1 MNDKRL
7 KQILNQLGSKAFPDS
22 IDPWTPIQ
30 NRLAREQGSLP
41 IRKKTSHPLWTR
53 HLALGIGL
61 TLLLFTVMIF
71 ISPGGQVLADAFKH
85 LFRVAAAEQFP
96 TPSAS
101 ELATPT
107 PEPTFS
113 VTLMPAINTETAPIL
128 LPAPTG
134 TPQAAL
140 DICGFNTHVW
150 GYACWITNAEKKAGF
165 DAKEFPSAPKEFL
178 FVEVSEANPGMIMLR
193 YDLIGG
199 GGYLYFTQGIGEQG
213 FLSGP
218 AKDSSIEAVMVGQ
231 NPGEYV
237 MGDWVIGGQYTTYT
251 WLPCC
256 RTRLRWTE
264 GDRWYELDKEASM
277 PQVDYMTRDVMIQ
290 MALSLVYHPDPIQ
303 APRADYLTSLDEAER
318 FAGFTILAPTV
329 LPQAFTFWYA
339 SYDKDLS
346 QLKLNYSTS
355 NRERQGVTMV
365 IVETPLDKVSLN
377 PGIKDWKKFEGEK
390 VDVNGYPAIYFGD
403 ASGGGLNWD
412 TADLHITL
420 AGEIG
425 TREQMVEVG
434 RSMK

>member
-7 KQILNQLGSKAFPDS
+7 RQILNQLGSQVFPDS
-22 IDPWTPIQ
+22 ADPWTPIQ
-30 NRLAREQGSLP
+30 NRLAREQGSQP
-41 IRKKTSHPLWTR
+41 IRKKISHPLWTR

-61 TLLLFTVMIF
+61 TLLLFTAMLF
-71 ISPGGQVLADAFKH
+71 ISPEGQVLADAFKH

-96 TPSAS
+96 TPSAG

-107 PEPTFS
+107 PEPTFA
-113 VTLMPAINTETAPIL
+113 VTLIPAKSTQAAPL
-128 LPAPTG
+128 LPPAPTG
-134 TPQAAL
+134 KPQSSL
-140 DICGFNTHVW
+140 DPCGVNVW
-150 GYACWITNAEKKAGF
+150 GYACKIDHAEKVAGF
-165 DAKEFPSAPKEFL
+165 DAKEFPSAPREFV
-178 FVEVSEANPGMIMLR
+178 FAEVSDANPGMIMLR
-193 YDLIGG
+193 YDLIGR
-199 GGYLYFTQGIGEQG
+199 GGYLYFTQGIGAQG
-213 FLSGP
+213 FLSNP
-218 AKDSSIEAVMVGQ
+218 AQASAIEPVMVGQ

-237 MGDWVIGGQYTTYT
+237 MGDWFIGGQNTTYT

-256 RTRLRWTE
+256 RARLRWTE

-303 APRADYLTSLDEAER
+303 PPRADYLTSLDEAAP

-329 LPQAFTFWYA
+329 LPQGFTFWYA

-355 NRERQGVTMV
+355 NREQQGVTMV

-420 AGEIG
+420 SADIG
-425 TREQMVEVG
+425 TREQMLEIG